1 MLTPA
6 TAAPRMPV
14 EYWRPFTLDR
24 VSLPMFVRVDT
35 RRRRSVQWA
44 TLLLIGLCVVGFVW
58 IATLPPLRRI
68 SVLLEWGT
76 IPADIFDIHQPLL
89 PQLADPALW
98 RLLTAL
104 FIHVQWTHLLGNLLF
119 LAIFGLPAERSLGA
133 LRFLALFLL
142 GGIASNL
149 VGALSLAG
157 VLRPIIGCSGAVSAV
172 LGVYLALFP
181 RARLGLVLPLGL
193 YLEFVR
199 VPAYLLIGIWILLQ
213 LLFSYAGPSYGAVV
227 WWTHIAGFLFG
238 VVFAL
243 VSREAI
249 LRRLRN

>member
-1 MLTPA
+1 
-6 TAAPRMPV
+6 
-14 EYWRPFTLDR
+14 
-24 VSLPMFVRVDT
+24 
-35 RRRRSVQWA
+35 
-44 TLLLIGLCVVGFVW
+44 LLIVSFCVLCFVGL
-58 IATLPPLRRI
+58 ALMPTPQRI
-68 SVLLEWGT
+68 SLLLEWGT
-76 IPADIFDIHQPLL
+76 IPANIFDIHQPLL
-89 PQLADPALW
+89 SQLFDPALL

-104 FIHVQWTHLLGNLLF
+104 FIHVQWMHLLGNLLF
-119 LAIFGLPAERSLGA
+119 LVIFGLPAERSLGSW
-133 LRFLALFLL
+133 RFLVLFLL

-149 VGALSLAG
+149 IGALSLAG

-172 LGVYLALFP
+172 LGAYVALFP

-199 VPAYLLIGIWILLQ
+199 VPAFLLIGIWVLLQ

-243 VSREAI
+243 VSRNAI
-249 LRRLRN
+249 VRRLRG